1 MDEKLLAAM
10 ADAMVNEVHPEEIVL
25 FGSHARGDAR
35 SGSDFD
41 FLVVLPDSEETLRH
55 RRHITGKLYRSLSA
69 YPVAKDILVY
79 TRAEV
84 DHWRRVSG
92 HVVATGLLEGRRLYA
107 RP

>member
-1 MDEKLLAAM
+1 M
-10 ADAMVNEVHPEEIVL
+10 ADTIVDEIHPDEVVL

-35 SGSDFD
+35 AGSDFD
-41 FLVVLPDSEETLRH
+41 FLVVMPDSEETLRH
-55 RRHITGKLYRSLSA
+55 RSKLRGNLYRRLAS

-84 DHWRRVSG
+84 EHWRGARG
-92 HVVATGLLEGRRLYA
+92 HGVATGLLEGKRLYA